1 MTTFGTPR
9 GARALLAALLAATAA
24 ATPLAA
30 QVGHE
35 PGASPFRDLTT
46 HQSLTFSGGWFG
58 GNAAQPGVGWRS
70 GFMYA
75 GRLDTKLGGPFDFYV
90 SFGFAASDRYRINTT
105 LDSASR
111 TTGPFKKTLVLADLG
126 LVINLT
132 GAKTWRGF
140 APYLGVGAG
149 ELFPTKSE
157 TDVGGYNAGAN
168 FTLIPLAGTRIFIGK
183 TVAVRLEVRDY
194 FFRYEWPLRYFSP
207 IDVNNNAISPPIL
220 PNGSKDRQWA
230 HNPTLLVGIAY
241 GFNF

>member
-1 MTTFGTPR
+1 MTTHVTP
-9 GARALLAALLAATAA
+9 GSARVLLAALVAA
-24 ATPLAA
+24 AAGAAPLAA

-58 GNAAQPGVGWRS
+58 GNAAQPGVGWRH
-70 GFMYA
+70 GGVYA
-75 GRLDTKLGGPFDFYV
+75 GRFDTKLGGPFDLYV
-90 SFGFAASDRYRINTT
+90 SIGFAASNRYKIDTT

-140 APYLGVGAG
+140 ATYLGFGAG
-149 ELFPTKSE
+149 EIFPTKSE

-168 FTLIPLAGTRIFIGK
+168 FSLIPLAGTRFFIGK
-183 TVAVRLEVRDY
+183 TVAVRLELRDY

-207 IDVNNNAISPPIL
+207 VDVNNNAITPAIL
-220 PNGSKDRQWA
+220 PSGSKDRQWA
-230 HNPTLLVGIAY
+230 HNPTLLVGVAY

>member
-1 MTTFGTPR
+1 MTTLGLTLPV
-9 GARALLAALLAATAA
+9 RALLATLLAAAA
-24 ATPLAA
+24 AAPLPA

-35 PGASPFRDLTT
+35 PGSSPFRDLTT
-46 HQSLTFSGGWFG
+46 HQSFTFSLGRFG
-58 GNAAQPGVGWRS
+58 GNAAQAGVGWR
-70 GFMYA
+70 GGLMYA

-126 LVINLT
+126 MVVNLT
-132 GAKTWRGF
+132 GAKSWRGL
-140 APYLGVGAG
+140 APYFGFGAG
-149 ELFPTKSE
+149 EVFPSKSE

-168 FTLIPLAGTRIFIGK
+168 FTLIPLVGTRFFIGK
-183 TVAVRLEVRDY
+183 TIAVRLEVRDY

-207 IDVNNNAISPPIL
+207 IDVNNVAITPPIL
-220 PNGSKDRQWA
+220 PNGSKDRQWV
-230 HNPTLLVGIAY
+230 HNPTLLVGLAY